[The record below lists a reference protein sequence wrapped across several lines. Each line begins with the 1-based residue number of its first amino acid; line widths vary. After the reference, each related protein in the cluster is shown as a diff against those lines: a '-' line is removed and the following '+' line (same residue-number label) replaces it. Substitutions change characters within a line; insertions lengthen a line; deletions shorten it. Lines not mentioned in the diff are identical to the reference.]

1 MSIDLQARQI
11 QPLRHTFDRVAHYTG
26 DKPASRYLEA
36 TLGTQPSENF
46 HYRPTWEA
54 GFEIYDTRRTAIKMQ
69 DWYAL
74 RDPRQ
79 LYYATWTSTR
89 ARQQDT
95 MEANY
100 QFVDA
105 RGLAQKMPPAL
116 REKACALL
124 MPLRHVSWGGNMNNC
139 NICARGYGTALT
151 APALMHAMDHLG
163 AAQYLTRLGL
173 TLDGPEIL
181 ETGRN
186 LWLHDA
192 IWQPLRRL
200 VEDSFI
206 QQDPMELF
214 VTQNLALDGLLYP
227 LMYDAFVDD
236 YLATQG
242 ATAIAML
249 SAFMPEWHTE
259 SNRWIDAIIK
269 TAAAESDD
277 NKQLL
282 SDWYTRHADNARAA
296 LLPIAQAA
304 LGDSGAAILNEIS
317 ASLDTRVRK
326 LGLNVEEVSA

>member
-54 GFEIYDTRRTAIKMQ
+54 GFEIYDTRRTAIKMR

-100 QFVDA
+100 QFVDS
-105 RGLAQKMPPAL
+105 RDLAQKIPPAL
-116 REKACALL
+116 REKACAIL

-139 NICARGYGTALT
+139 QICARGYGTALT

-181 ETGRN
+181 ETGRT

-200 VEDSFI
+200 VEDSLI

-214 VTQNLALDGLLYP
+214 LTQNLALDGLLYP
-227 LMYDAFVDD
+227 LIYDAFIDD
-236 YLATQG
+236 ALATQG
-242 ATAIAML
+242 ATAVAML
-249 SAFMPEWHTE
+249 TAFMPEWHTE

-269 TAAAESDD
+269 TAAAESDE

-282 SDWYTRHADNARAA
+282 SAWYMQHAGNTRSA

-304 LGDSGAAILNEIS
+304 LGEPGAAILDEIS
-317 ASLDTRVRK
+317 TFA
-326 LGLNVEEVSA
+326 